1 MAPGLTYVVTGGCG
15 FLGSRIVDMLV
26 EREKN
31 ISEIRVVDTNLR
43 SRPSTADRA
52 GVEVSLIHGDVT
64 DMAQMTEACAGADVV
79 IHTASLI
86 DVLGLVSDATL
97 WHVNVK
103 GTENLLRCCVNEDI
117 PSFVYTS
124 TIEVVGPNR
133 RGDPLVDGDEST
145 PYDSSCLALPYG
157 RTKAA
162 AEAMVLRWNGR
173 KTNGGKT
180 LHTCSLRPGGIY
192 GDGEMPVLGFY
203 KKRGVG
209 IFTRPM
215 KRICPPTVKVSRLYV
230 GNVAW
235 AHLLAAQTLVTSPET
250 AGGEAFY
257 ISDDTPLKD
266 DDTLYAE
273 LCAPIGIRYDD
284 NLVLPLWLL
293 YFIAH
298 VLALVRFLV
307 KPFYT
312 FVPLLNSEILTI
324 QNTTFYVNYNKATQ
338 LLGYKPLFTWA
349 ESKQRTSDWLVK
361 WKAREFS

>member
-1 MAPGLTYVVTGGCG
+1 MTPGLTYVVTGGCG
-15 FLGSRIVDMLV
+15 FLGSRIVDMLAD
-26 EREKN
+26 REKN

-64 DMAQMTEACAGADVV
+64 DMAQMTEACAGADVI

-124 TIEVVGPNR
+124 SMEVVGPNR
-133 RGDPLVDGDEST
+133 RGDPLVYGDEST

-162 AEAMVLRWNGR
+162 AEAMVLQWNGL

-192 GDGEMPVLGFY
+192 GDGEMLAVRYY
-203 KKRGVG
+203 KKSGVG
-209 IFTRPM
+209 VFTRPM
-215 KRICPPTVKVSRLYV
+215 KRVCPPGPHGQSQPPLRRERGL
-230 GNVAW
+230 GPPAGFPD
-235 AHLLAAQTLVTSPET
+235 ASDVTEDRWRRGVLHIRRYAPKRRPDIERR
-250 AGGEAFY
+250 AVRPY
-257 ISDDTPLKD
+257 RDPL
-266 DDTLYAE
+266 
-273 LCAPIGIRYDD
+273 
-284 NLVLPLWLL
+284 
-293 YFIAH
+293 
-298 VLALVRFLV
+298 
-307 KPFYT
+307 
-312 FVPLLNSEILTI
+312 
-324 QNTTFYVNYNKATQ
+324 
-338 LLGYKPLFTWA
+338 
-349 ESKQRTSDWLVK
+349 
-361 WKAREFS
+361 